1 VVQSSTSQA
10 VEKIQAVASIMTEI
24 DSVTTRIAAAVEQ
37 QGIATK
43 DISRNIQSAV
53 CATQN
58 VARNVEGTT
67 IAVGET
73 SRAAAEVLEAAEYM
87 MSHASDLR
95 TSVDQFLRDVEAA

>member
-1 VVQSSTSQA
+1 
-10 VEKIQAVASIMTEI
+10 MTEI
-24 DSVTTRIAAAVEQ
+24 DSVTTGIATAVEQ

-43 DISRNIQSAV
+43 EISRNIQSV
-53 CATQN
+53 VSATQN

-87 MSHASDLR
+87 MNHASDLR
-95 TSVDQFLRDVEAA
+95 ASVDQFLRDVEAA